1 MLPPT
6 APRAISGAPSK
17 RERHAI
23 SLLSRENTLAYD
35 PPELM
40 GPSDQATRAVRRFS
54 CVLGALALLGCS
66 EYDRQAIED
75 NNSGM
80 NLLRGGRLADARDRF
95 QRAADED
102 PKFDQPLYNLAL
114 VHTRQHE
121 WGNAAEALTRAIARN
136 PRNAE
141 YHYQLGNAHFEQE
154 HWEQAR
160 AAFNQAL
167 QVNGNLYM
175 AHYRLG
181 EVADHLDEPQAA
193 LQAYTNAVTKAP
205 RAYRAY
211 VRLGRAYY
219 RAHDYDRATQV
230 LREGLRIA
238 PEGAVERGSM
248 HNILGNVLLEQNHK
262 EQAIEE
268 FIAAHHDDVELAE
281 ALFSAGYTSSE
292 IPERRQQ
299 AILYLQR
306 FIEARGGNAPREY
319 LDIAQNRLA
328 ELQNPAH

>member
-1 MLPPT
+1 MGRSDLAGKT
-6 APRAISGAPSK
+6 TRRAG
-17 RERHAI
+17 
-23 SLLSRENTLAYD
+23 L
-35 PPELM
+35 
-40 GPSDQATRAVRRFS
+40 
-54 CVLGALALLGCS
+54 ALAAIVALAGCS
-66 EYDRQAIED
+66 EHNREAIED

-80 NLLRGGRLADARDRF
+80 NLLRGGRLADAKDRF

-114 VHTRQHE
+114 VHIKQRE
-121 WGNAAEALTRAIARN
+121 WGNAVEALTRAIARN

-141 YHYQLGNAHFEQE
+141 YHYQRGNAHYEQE

-160 AAFNQAL
+160 ADFNQAT
-167 QVNGNLYM
+167 QINAGLYM

-181 EVADHLDEPQAA
+181 EVADRLDEPQAA
-193 LQAYTNAVTKAP
+193 LQAYTDAIRRAP

-219 RAHDYDRATQV
+219 RAHDYDRAIAV
-230 LREGLRIA
+230 LREGLRVA
-238 PEGAVERGSM
+238 PEGALERGAM
-248 HNILGNVLLEQNHK
+248 HNILGNVLLEQGHR
-262 EQAIEE
+262 EQAIDE
-268 FIAAHHDDVELAE
+268 FVAAQRDDPELAE

-328 ELQNPAH
+328 ELQGAGGH

>member
-1 MLPPT
+1 MNRVFCGL
-6 APRAISGAPSK
+6 
-17 RERHAI
+17 
-23 SLLSRENTLAYD
+23 
-35 PPELM
+35 
-40 GPSDQATRAVRRFS
+40 V
-54 CVLGALALLGCS
+54 ALLLLGGCS
-66 EYDRQAIED
+66 EHDRQAIED

-80 NLLRGGRLADARDRF
+80 NLLRAGRLADARDRF

-102 PKFDQPLYNLAL
+102 AKFDQPLYNLAL
-114 VHTRQHE
+114 VHIKGHE
-121 WGNAAEALTRAIARN
+121 WGNAGEALTRAIARN

-141 YHYQLGNAHFEQE
+141 YHYLLGNTHYEQE

-160 AAFNQAL
+160 AAYNQAV
-167 QVNGNLYM
+167 QIDASLYL

-193 LQAYTNAVTKAP
+193 LQAYTNTLTKAP

-219 RAHDYDRATQV
+219 RAHDYDRAIQV
-230 LREGLRIA
+230 LREGLRVA

-248 HNILGNVLLEQNHK
+248 RNILGNVLLEQGHR
-262 EQAIEE
+262 EQAIDE
-268 FIAAHHDDVELAE
+268 FVAANREDAELAE
-281 ALFSAGYTSSE
+281 ALFSAGYTSAE

-319 LDIAQNRLA
+319 LDIAQNKLA
-328 ELQNPAH
+328 ELQNPGAH

>member
-1 MLPPT
+1 VKTGLK
-6 APRAISGAPSK
+6 G
-17 RERHAI
+17 
-23 SLLSRENTLAYD
+23 
-35 PPELM
+35 
-40 GPSDQATRAVRRFS
+40 
-54 CVLGALALLGCS
+54 LGCALALTLATACG
-66 EYDRQAIED
+66 EYNREAIED

-80 NLLRGGRLADARDRF
+80 NLLRGGRLADAKDRF

-114 VHTRQHE
+114 VHIRQRE

-141 YHYQLGNAHFEQE
+141 YHYQLGNAHFEQD

-160 AAFNQAL
+160 AAFNQAI
-167 QVNGNLYM
+167 QVNANLYM

-181 EVADHLDEPQAA
+181 EVADRLDEPQAA
-193 LQAYTNAVTKAP
+193 LQAYTNALTKAP
-205 RAYRAY
+205 RAYRVY

-219 RAHDYDRATQV
+219 RAHDFDRGIQV

-248 HNILGNVLLEQNHK
+248 RNILGNVLLEQGHRD
-262 EQAIEE
+262 QAIDE
-268 FIAAHHDDVELAE
+268 FVAAQREDPELAE
-281 ALFSAGYTSSE
+281 ALFSAGYTCAE
-292 IPERRQQ
+292 VPEKRAQ

-319 LDIAQNRLA
+319 LDMAQSKLA
-328 ELQNPAH
+328 ELQSAGGR

>member
-1 MLPPT
+1 MGRSEQ
-6 APRAISGAPSK
+6 AK
-17 RERHAI
+17 H
-23 SLLSRENTLAYD
+23 LSRR
-35 PPELM
+35 
-40 GPSDQATRAVRRFS
+40 ATFL
-54 CVLGALALLGCS
+54 LGALALSGCQ

-75 NNSGM
+75 NNTGM
-80 NLLRGGRLADARDRF
+80 NLLRGGRMADAKDRF

-114 VHTRQHE
+114 VHIRQKE
-121 WGNAAEALTRAIARN
+121 WGNAVDALTRAIARN

-141 YHYQLGNAHFEQE
+141 YQYHLGNAHYEQE

-181 EVADHLDEPQAA
+181 EVADRLDEPQAA
-193 LQAYTNAVTKAP
+193 LQAYTNALTKAP
-205 RAYRAY
+205 RAYRVY
-211 VRLGRAYY
+211 VRLGRTYY
-219 RAHDYDRATQV
+219 RAHDFDRSIQV
-230 LREGLRIA
+230 LREGLRVT
-238 PEGAVERGSM
+238 PEGAVERGAM
-248 HNILGNVLLEQNHK
+248 HNILGNVLLEQGHR

-268 FIAAHHDDVELAE
+268 FVAAQRDDTELAE

-319 LDIAQNRLA
+319 LDIAQNKLA
-328 ELQNPAH
+328 ELQSATR

>member
-1 MLPPT
+1 MGRSQRT
-6 APRAISGAPSK
+6 THVAQR
-17 RERHAI
+17 
-23 SLLSRENTLAYD
+23 TL
-35 PPELM
+35 
-40 GPSDQATRAVRRFS
+40 G
-54 CVLGALALLGCS
+54 VLGAIAFLGCS
-66 EYDRQAIED
+66 EYDRQAVED
-75 NNSGM
+75 NNVGM
-80 NLLRGGRLADARDRF
+80 NLLRAGRLADAKDRF

-114 VHTRQHE
+114 VHIRQKE
-121 WGNAAEALTRAIARN
+121 WGNAVDALTRAIARN

-141 YHYQLGNAHFEQE
+141 YHYQLGNAHYEQE

-181 EVADHLDEPQAA
+181 EVADRLDEPQAA
-193 LQAYTNAVTKAP
+193 LQAYTNAITKVP

-219 RAHDYDRATQV
+219 RVRDFDRAIQV
-230 LREGLRIA
+230 LREGLRIT
-238 PEGAVERGSM
+238 PEGAVERGAM
-248 HNILGNVLLEQNHK
+248 HNILGNVLLEQGHR

-268 FIAAHHDDVELAE
+268 FVAAQRDDPELAE
-281 ALFSAGYTSSE
+281 ALFSAGYTSAE

-319 LDIAQNRLA
+319 LEIAQNKLA
-328 ELQNPAH
+328 ELQAAPR

>member
-1 MLPPT
+1 MKRVFCGLVAML
-6 APRAISGAPSK
+6 
-17 RERHAI
+17 
-23 SLLSRENTLAYD
+23 LL
-35 PPELM
+35 
-40 GPSDQATRAVRRFS
+40 G
-54 CVLGALALLGCS
+54 GCS

-75 NNSGM
+75 NNAGM
-80 NLLRGGRLADARDRF
+80 NLLRGGRMADARDRF

-102 PKFDQPLYNLAL
+102 AKFDQPLYNLAL
-114 VHTRQHE
+114 VHIKQHE

-136 PRNAE
+136 PRNPE
-141 YHYQLGNAHFEQE
+141 YHFLLGNTHFEQE

-160 AAFNQAL
+160 AAFNQAI
-167 QVNGNLYM
+167 QVEPNMYM

-181 EVADHLDEPQAA
+181 EVADRLDEPQAA
-193 LQAYTNAVTKAP
+193 LQAYTNALTKAP

-219 RAHDYDRATQV
+219 RAHDYDRAIQV

-238 PEGAVERGSM
+238 PEGAVERGAM
-248 HNILGNVLLEQNHK
+248 RNILGNVLLEQGHR
-262 EQAIEE
+262 EQAIDE
-268 FIAAHHDDVELAE
+268 FVAANREDTELAE
-281 ALFSAGYTSSE
+281 ALFSAGYTSAE

-319 LDIAQNRLA
+319 LDIAQNKLA
-328 ELQNPAH
+328 ELQNPGAH